1 MIEWIKKKG
10 LTVMQLTLSEWIA
23 GLIELGVTIAVLIC
37 FFRSMKGIQQN
48 QQILIDEIETL
59 RSELKNQN
67 KN

>member
-1 MIEWIKKKG
+1 
-10 LTVMQLTLSEWIA
+10 MQLTLSEWIA